1 MKNYK
6 TLFSFSFRKY
16 GDCAGVYHDG
26 CKTPICLGAG
36 ESPPDMA
43 EYCRALAAYL
53 LEMAHN
59 YDNAEDF
66 TMPKF
71 DKEHRE
77 KQLDKLREIMK
88 PVFESEQ

>member
-1 MKNYK
+1 
-6 TLFSFSFRKY
+6 
-16 GDCAGVYHDG
+16 
-26 CKTPICLGAG
+26 
-36 ESPPDMA
+36 MA

-59 YDNAEDF
+59 YDNARDF

-71 DKEHRE
+71 GKDARE

-88 PVFESEQ
+88 PVFESEE

>member
-88 PVFESEQ
+88 PVF